1 MVVEFF
7 MNYKHVILSIVGD
20 KSIEVDLDRLVSP
33 RFAELIVAS
42 KDNWEEVALS
52 KRAED
57 SLGEISLAI
66 ISEDCPKELNKLLS
80 AISLFD
86 DAIPFITINTN
97 VAHLEI
103 RPEHTKRF
111 VASLSPEAGYDFFN
125 ESVQKAF
132 LLYDRFSRLRN
143 FQGERNF
150 KLFRELVGESRRLQE
165 VRHMMEHVAD
175 KEVSVL
181 ITGESGTGKEV
192 VARNLHLNSSR
203 RDSPFVPIN
212 CGAIPSDLLESELFG
227 HEKGAFTGAVSARIG
242 RFELASGGTLFLDEI
257 GDMPLNMQV
266 KLLRVLQERSFER
279 VGGTNTINVNV
290 RILAATHKNLEKMI
304 AANEF
309 RQDLYYRLNV
319 FPIEMPALRER
330 SDDVPLLMDEL
341 VTQLEESGRGSVR
354 FNSGAINALTK
365 YDWPGNVRELAN
377 LIERMSILFPH
388 GIVGIGDLPKHFVS
402 NFEGKKSGAEVI
414 KRELNLPENS
424 LLPLSGLNLKEYLA
438 NLERDLIVQ
447 ALRDSQGVVSQAA
460 QRLDLGRTTLVEKM
474 KKFSLPKDD

>member
-1 MVVEFF
+1 
-7 MNYKHVILSIVGD
+7 
-20 KSIEVDLDRLVSP
+20 
-33 RFAELIVAS
+33 
-42 KDNWEEVALS
+42 
-52 KRAED
+52 
-57 SLGEISLAI
+57 
-66 ISEDCPKELNKLLS
+66 
-80 AISLFD
+80 
-86 DAIPFITINTN
+86 
-97 VAHLEI
+97 
-103 RPEHTKRF
+103 
-111 VASLSPEAGYDFFN
+111 
-125 ESVQKAF
+125 
-132 LLYDRFSRLRN
+132 
-143 FQGERNF
+143 
-150 KLFRELVGESRRLQE
+150 
-165 VRHMMEHVAD
+165 MMEHVAD

-192 VARNLHLNSSR
+192 VARNLHLNSPR
-203 RDSPFVPIN
+203 RDNPFVPIN

-279 VGGTNTINVNV
+279 VGGTNTITVDV
-290 RILAATHKNLEKMI
+290 RILAATHKNLDEMI

-330 SDDVPLLMDEL
+330 SEDVPLLMDEL

-354 FNSGAINALTK
+354 FNSSAISALTK

-388 GIVGIGDLPKHFVS
+388 GIVGVGDLPKHFITNRKEKETKPPAVES
-402 NFEGKKSGAEVI
+402 I
-414 KRELNLPENS
+414 PNLPES
-424 LLPLSGLNLKEYLA
+424 ALLPLSGLNLREYLA

-447 ALRDSQGVVSQAA
+447 ALRDSHGVVSKAA
-460 QRLDLGRTTLVEKM
+460 ERLDLGRTTLVEKM
-474 KKFSLPKDD
+474 KKFSLPKNE

>member
-1 MVVEFF
+1 
-7 MNYKHVILSIVGD
+7 MNYKHTILSIVD
-20 KSIEVDLDRLVSP
+20 DRSIEVDLKKLVSP
-33 RFAELIVAS
+33 TVAELIFAS
-42 KDNWEEVALS
+42 KDNWEEIALS
-52 KRAED
+52 KQAEA
-57 SLGEISLAI
+57 SAGEISLVI
-66 ISEDCPKELNKLLS
+66 ISENCSKEFNKLLS
-80 AISLFD
+80 KLSVFD
-86 DAIPFITINTN
+86 DAIPFIALNKD
-97 VAHLEI
+97 VANLEI
-103 RPEHTKRF
+103 RPEHNKRF
-111 VASLSPEAGYDFFN
+111 VASLSPDAGYDFFN

-132 LLYDRFSRLRN
+132 LFHDRFSRLRN
-143 FQGERNF
+143 FQGDRNL
-150 KLFRELVGESRRLQE
+150 KLFRELVGESPLLQQ
-165 VRHMMEHVAD
+165 VRYMMEHVAD

-192 VARNLHLNSSR
+192 VARNLHLNSPR
-203 RDSPFVPIN
+203 RDNPFVPIN
-212 CGAIPSDLLESELFG
+212 CGAIPSDLLESELFA

-279 VGGTNTINVNV
+279 VGGTNTITVDV
-290 RILAATHKNLEKMI
+290 RILAATHKNLDEMI

-330 SDDVPLLMDEL
+330 SEDVPLLMDEL

-354 FNSGAINALTK
+354 FNSSAISALTK

-388 GIVGIGDLPKHFVS
+388 GIVGVGDLPKHFIT
-402 NFEGKKSGAEVI
+402 NRKEKEI
-414 KRELNLPENS
+414 KPPAVESIPNLPES
-424 LLPLSGLNLKEYLA
+424 ALLPLSGLNLREYLA

-447 ALRDSQGVVSQAA
+447 ALRDSHGVVSKAA
-460 QRLDLGRTTLVEKM
+460 ERLDLGRTTLVEKM
-474 KKFSLPKDD
+474 KKFSLPKNE